1 MIDKRIE
8 EGFNEQIVE
17 ELVSA
22 YLYMQMAGYFASLGL
37 NGMSSWML
45 AQHDEERL
53 HAYKFFSHIA
63 ARGGYPFIDDMK
75 MPEHKWESPLAAFKA
90 ALDHEQHITSRINY
104 LMKMAHEDNDYAAVE
119 FLQWFVR
126 EQVEE
131 EETASKIV
139 DDLTRVGKSGEGLVL
154 IDREL
159 ATRVSITPWPAPTA
173 AAN

>member
-1 MIDKRIE
+1 MIGKKIE
-8 EGFNEQIVE
+8 QGFNDQIAE

-22 YLYMQMAGYFASLGL
+22 YLYMQMAGYFVSLGL
-37 NGMSSWML
+37 NGMSVWML

-53 HAYKFFSHIA
+53 HAYKFYSHIS
-63 ARGGYPFIDDMK
+63 ARGGYPFIGNLEI
-75 MPEHKWESPLAAFKA
+75 PEHTWESPLAAFRA
-90 ALDHEQHITSRINY
+90 ALAHEEHITVRINY
-104 LMKMAHEDNDYAAVE
+104 LMKLAHEESDYAAVE

-139 DDLTRVGKSGEGLVL
+139 DDLTRIGASGDGLVL

-159 ATRVSITPWPAPTA
+159 GARTSITPWPVAAA